1 MQAAP
6 EVTETEGT
14 GKITTESLNVR
25 GGPGKEYEVIGK
37 VYSADTVKITG
48 STDGWYRIVYDG
60 TEGYVSAEYVST
72 NDNMEKTE
80 TLTETVEETEEEEV
94 DETVT
99 GLARYKLPLIILG
112 VILIMI
118 VIIFVTLKGIRKL
131 DDEEDDEGD
140 EDDEDDNDDYV
151 QEPVKKPLKNQSRT
165 VYDLQKEIPTLSD
178 NPDDYRIDIDPIFF
192 EDEKKTNT
200 RSNRDEDLKR
210 AMQKMEELQREI
222 ERIKNEK

>member
-131 DDEEDDEGD
+131 DDEEDEDD
-140 EDDEDDNDDYV
+140 EDDED
-151 QEPVKKPLKNQSRT
+151 
-165 VYDLQKEIPTLSD
+165 EIPTLSD